1 MGRQF
6 LLQLELGDGPEREVV
21 RESDHLT
28 IGSGVSADFL
38 LIDSQVSPVHCEI
51 SQEDGA
57 FLLRDTG
64 SEHGTW
70 LGPIRVREVWLP
82 AEARIRLGESELSFT
97 VLSNETEADDPK
109 RGTEAGDEP
118 ESELRAR
125 SGGASGTLAMPF
137 KVAKS
142 QLIERF
148 EREYLAA
155 VLTQHNGNITAAAS
169 AAQLDRVHFLRLL
182 DRHGLRRSKNRTS

>member
-21 RESDHLT
+21 RDSDHLT
-28 IGSGVSADFL
+28 IGSGASVDFRL
-38 LIDSQVSPVHCEI
+38 NDSQVSPIHCEI

-57 FLLRDTG
+57 FLLRDNA

-82 AEARIRLGESELSFT
+82 AEARIRLGETELRFT
-97 VLSNETEADDPK
+97 ALTNDGESPAPEQ
-109 RGTEAGDEP
+109 P
-118 ESELRAR
+118 ESAPRAR
-125 SGGASGTLAMPF
+125 PASSGSGSLAMPF

-148 EREYLAA
+148 EREYLSA
-155 VLTQHNGNITAAAS
+155 VLTQNHGNITAAAA

-182 DRHGLRRSKNRTS
+182 DRHGLRPSRHKTSGE

>member
-1 MGRQF
+1 MGKQF

-28 IGSGVSADFL
+28 IGSGASVDFVL
-38 LIDSQVSPVHCEI
+38 NDSQVSPLHCEI

-57 FLLRDTG
+57 FLLRDHG
-64 SEHGTW
+64 SETGTW

-82 AEARIRLGESELSFT
+82 AEAHIRLGESEICFT
-97 VLSNETEADDPK
+97 ALSNDVESIAPEQ
-109 RGTEAGDEP
+109 P
-118 ESELRAR
+118 ESAPRPR
-125 SGGASGTLAMPF
+125 PSGSGPLAMPF

-142 QLIERF
+142 QLLERF
-148 EREYLAA
+148 EREYLSA
-155 VLTQHNGNITAAAS
+155 VLTQNHGNITAAAA

-182 DRHGLRRSKNRTS
+182 DRHGLRPSKNKTS

>member
-6 LLQLELGDGPEREVV
+6 SLQLELGDGREREVV

-28 IGSGVSADFL
+28 IGSGASADFVL
-38 LIDSQVSPVHCEI
+38 NDSQVSPLHCEI

-57 FLLRDTG
+57 FFLRDNT

-70 LGPIRVREVWLP
+70 IGPIRVREVWLP
-82 AEARIRLGESELSFT
+82 AEARIRLGESELCFT
-97 VLSNETEADDPK
+97 VLSKDSDSPEQ
-109 RGTEAGDEP
+109 P
-118 ESELRAR
+118 ESAPRAR
-125 SGGASGTLAMPF
+125 PASSGSGALALPF

-148 EREYLAA
+148 EREYLSAI
-155 VLTQHNGNITAAAS
+155 LTQNHGNITAAAA

-182 DRHGLRRSKNRTS
+182 DRYGLRPSKNKTS